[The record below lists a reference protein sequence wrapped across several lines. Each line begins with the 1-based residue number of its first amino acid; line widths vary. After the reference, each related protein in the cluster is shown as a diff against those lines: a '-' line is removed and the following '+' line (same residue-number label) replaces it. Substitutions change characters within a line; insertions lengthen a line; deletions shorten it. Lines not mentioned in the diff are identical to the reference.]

1 MKESEIQRAI
11 LDYLASKG
19 ILAFRQNTGAMA
31 GEYNGKKRFMRFGV
45 PGMADILA
53 FVPVHTGGW
62 RATQPH
68 KMLPGEKY
76 YFGDEITY
84 SQPLWIEV
92 KTETGKQSEIQRSF
106 QAQVEAHGH
115 RYILARCVEDVAAE
129 VGRAR
134 PPSSLFDFASI
145 WIIR

>member
-53 FVPVHTGGW
+53 FTTTHTG
-62 RATQPH
+62 
-68 KMLPGEKY
+68 EKDY
-76 YFGDEITY
+76 WGKGEITY
-84 SQPLWIEV
+84 SEPLWIEV
-92 KTETGKQSEIQRSF
+92 KTLTGKQSEYQRSF

-115 RYILARCVEDVAAE
+115 RYILARCVEDVAAA
-129 VGRAR
+129 VG
-134 PPSSLFDFASI
+134 
-145 WIIR
+145 

>member
-53 FVPVHTGGW
+53 FVPV
-62 RATQPH
+62 
-68 KMLPGEKY
+68 
-76 YFGDEITY
+76 
-84 SQPLWIEV
+84 PLWIEV
-92 KTETGKQSEIQRSF
+92 KTPTGKQSEYQRSF
-106 QAQVEAHGH
+106 QAQVQAYGH

-129 VGRAR
+129 VG
-134 PPSSLFDFASI
+134 
-145 WIIR
+145 